1 MKKKADICRSAWPP
15 VRLPSNFG
23 CTLHTLHDVHWLP
36 PGRKMHSHG
45 APDPDGL
52 YRTGAAKLSALSR
65 DVIARGW
72 AACVRGATGRT
83 GEMIVILYRGQAEVA
98 RWHCQTAPSPTRK
111 VSGRCP
117 SRPSK
122 SGVFKAGQ
130 ALVHERW

>member
-65 DVIARGW
+65 DVIARTAGRCSRRVGGVCAW
-72 AACVRGATGRT
+72 GHRSNRRDDRHPVSWTGR
-83 GEMIVILYRGQAEVA
+83 GCEVA
-98 RWHCQTAPSPTRK
+98 LPDCAVTDAEGVRK
-111 VSGRCP
+111 VSVASVEERCI
-117 SRPSK
+117 
-122 SGVFKAGQ
+122 
-130 ALVHERW
+130 